1 MKHTIIL
8 DDIDM
13 QTLNDCLVSAPI
25 PYQRTGRLM
34 QNINRQLQAES
45 SPDDPKENEA
55 AYTHK

>member
-1 MKHTIIL
+1 MKYTIIL

-34 QNINRQLQAES
+34 QNINRQLQGKQEE
-45 SPDDPKENEA
+45 PEENQA
-55 AYTHK
+55 SYTHE

>member
-1 MKHTIIL
+1 MHKIIL

-13 QTLNDCLVSAPI
+13 KTLNDCLVSAPI

-34 QNINRQLQAES
+34 QNINRQLKEETV
-45 SPDDPKENEA
+45 PDDPEENKA